1 MTACSGFAVRRCAS
15 SSSTIAGRRWMRGF
29 SGRIV
34 EVEGDVDS
42 SLKDSSDYVVQLP
55 PSECSDELVLTPPLA
70 PEAIIKFSKRNV
82 QRMQENIETKA
93 IRLAQKR
100 DLGGL
105 QQEEG
110 LKELRSGAEMVRS
123 SIVRLMKMCE
133 AVRRPIEGE

>member
-42 SLKDSSDYVVQLP
+42 SLKDSSDYV
-55 PSECSDELVLTPPLA
+55 
-70 PEAIIKFSKRNV
+70 
-82 QRMQENIETKA
+82 RMQENIETKA